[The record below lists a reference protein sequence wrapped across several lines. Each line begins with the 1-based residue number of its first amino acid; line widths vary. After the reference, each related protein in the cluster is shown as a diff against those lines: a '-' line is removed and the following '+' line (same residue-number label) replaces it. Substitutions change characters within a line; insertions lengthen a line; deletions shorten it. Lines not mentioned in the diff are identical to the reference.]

1 MQAACLDSLGRFTC
15 VKTKIARLWRGR
27 TAATE
32 DADAYV
38 ELLTTKVL
46 PELRGIKGH
55 RAAYLLRREIEDGTE
70 FVVMTL
76 FDSIDAVRAFAGG
89 RLRGRKRLAGGEE
102 TPLQL
107 RPDRSALRNGRG
119 TGIEDWPLPRYFT
132 V

>member
-76 FDSIDAVRAFAGG
+76 FDSIDAVRAFAGEDYEVANVSPEAR
-89 RLRGRKRLAGGEE
+89 RLLSSFDRTAVHYE
-102 TPLQL
+102 TVVEP
-107 RPDRSALRNGRG
+107 G
-119 TGIEDWPLPRYFT
+119 
-132 V
+132 